1 MLNKTGLYYLTVGAL
16 SSTEFEIRYAKKSD
30 IAKNNDNNEIIVT
43 LGHDITVEQITN
55 LKNTLQHVLGMQ
67 TWITYGTNDTMR
79 IEFI

>member
-30 IAKNNDNNEIIVT
+30 IAKNNDNNEIIIT

-67 TWITYGTNDTMR
+67 TWITGTNDTMR